1 MNSIKFQY
9 IYLKTTFIISSFI
22 MLSACGGGSGDE
34 EATNNTPTSFTVS
47 ASAGNGGNIAP
58 NSRSVLSEQTTTF
71 TLTANEGFTIGTVT
85 GCGGILSGN
94 VYTTGAIT
102 GNCSVTASFTA
113 LPPASYTVLATAGNG
128 GSIAPNSR
136 SVQTGQ
142 LTSFKVIPNEGF
154 AIGTVTGC
162 GGSLSGN
169 VYTTGAITANC
180 TVTASFNFLNNIDQ
194 DALLRQFGGIIDL
207 SKLENYANQKV
218 PDYIGDPR
226 DNDNP
231 VTDAGATL
239 GRVLFYDKKLSI
251 DDTISCGSCHQQS
264 HAFSDPNVVSKGV
277 AGGVSTRHSMR
288 LINTRFGHGE
298 ASTNPRFNVVRMF
311 WDARANSHEDQETAP
326 IKDHNEH
333 GYSGLNGR
341 PNINDLIT
349 KLEAIEYYRELFQF
363 VFSSPEITEAKIQ
376 LALAQFT
383 KSIQSFDSKY
393 DEGLALSP
401 SKLDDFP
408 NFSFDENQGKK
419 LFETSIGEGGINCT
433 SCHHSPEFVIRTPGI
448 GFGHNGVVGVANNP
462 NSYDFTNVRA
472 PVLRDLVNP
481 EGIFNGPMMH
491 DGSMTNFRQ
500 VIDHYNFVP
509 VPTDETV
516 RAKFLETI
524 DFFLA
529 PSGLPRDFQLTET
542 EKRQLEAFL
551 KTLSGKSVY
560 TDKKWSDPF

>member
-71 TLTANEGFTIGTVT
+71 TLTANEGFAIGTVT

-142 LTSFKVIPNEGF
+142 LTSFNVIPNEGF

-180 TVTASFNFLNNIDQ
+180 TVTVSFNFLNNIDQ
-194 DALLRQFGGIIDL
+194 DALLRQFDGIIDL

-333 GYSGLNGR
+333 GYSGN
-341 PNINDLIT
+341 P
-349 KLEAIEYYRELFQF
+349 
-363 VFSSPEITEAKIQ
+363 
-376 LALAQFT
+376 
-383 KSIQSFDSKY
+383 
-393 DEGLALSP
+393 P
-401 SKLDDFP
+401 S
-408 NFSFDENQGKK
+408 N
-419 LFETSIGEGGINCT
+419 
-433 SCHHSPEFVIRTPGI
+433 
-448 GFGHNGVVGVANNP
+448 
-462 NSYDFTNVRA
+462 
-472 PVLRDLVNP
+472 
-481 EGIFNGPMMH
+481 
-491 DGSMTNFRQ
+491 
-500 VIDHYNFVP
+500 
-509 VPTDETV
+509 
-516 RAKFLETI
+516 
-524 DFFLA
+524 
-529 PSGLPRDFQLTET
+529 
-542 EKRQLEAFL
+542 
-551 KTLSGKSVY
+551 
-560 TDKKWSDPF
+560 